1 MMPRFVLNV
10 LFGLIVLTMAA
21 SGVGCQG
28 PPGPPGPQGPPGVEG
43 PPGPLG
49 SQGEQG
55 VPGSQGGQ
63 GPIGPSGPKGE
74 QGSSGPQGEQGVPG
88 SQGEQGPVGSAGPK
102 GERGQSG
109 SQGEQGVPG
118 SQGEQGPIGPAGP
131 MGEQGPLGP
140 QGEPG
145 AEGARGPKGDR
156 GEAGPPS
163 QDAPR
168 QVVESPTAASS
179 TPAPE
184 QVFGIREMPVPYG
197 TTATV
202 RFNET
207 DHWEITVLG
216 VQPDATSAVLAA
228 NQFNDA
234 QEEGNQLFIV
244 TVRAK
249 YLGPDSTR
257 FSGGFR
263 LRSLGDSGVVY
274 TTFQNSCGVIPDEL
288 PDPELFTNGMVEG
301 NECWQI
307 VSSDADSLVMIV
319 EPSGISLEGGRAW
332 FALE

>member
-1 MMPRFVLNV
+1 MCSPWRRPGWVVRDLPDLPDLLAHRDRPELKGHPVRLVHKANREFPGHRAGRALSDPLGRRENE
-10 LFGLIVLTMAA
+10 
-21 SGVGCQG
+21 GCQDHKASRG
-28 PPGPPGPQGPPGVEG
+28 F
-43 PPGPLG
+43 
-49 SQGEQG
+49 S
-55 VPGSQGGQ
+55 GQ
-63 GPIGPSGPKGE
+63 WGIGP
-74 QGSSGPQGEQGVPG
+74 
-88 SQGEQGPVGSAGPK
+88 AGPK
-102 GERGQSG
+102 GERGP
-109 SQGEQGVPG
+109 QGEQGVPG

-131 MGEQGPLGP
+131 KGEQGPPGP

-179 TPAPE
+179 TPAPK
-184 QVFGIREMPVPYG
+184 QVFGIREMPVPFG

-228 NQFNDA
+228 YQFNDA
-234 QEEGNQLFIV
+234 PEEGNQFFIV

-257 FSGGFR
+257 FSGSLR

-274 TTFQNSCGVIPDEL
+274 TTFQNRCGVVPDVL

-301 NECWQI
+301 NVCWQI
-307 VSSDADSLVMIV
+307 TSSDANSLVMFKD
-319 EPSGISLEGGRAW
+319 PSGFSFEGGRAW

>member
-1 MMPRFVLNV
+1 MMPRFVFTV

-43 PPGPLG
+43 PPGPPG
-49 SQGEQG
+49 PQGEQG
-55 VPGSQGGQ
+55 VSGSQGGQ
-63 GPIGPSGPKGE
+63 GPIGPAGPKGE
-74 QGSSGPQGEQGVPG
+74 RGLSGPQGEQGVLG
-88 SQGEQGPVGSAGPK
+88 SMGEQGPIGPAGPK
-102 GERGQSG
+102 GERGP
-109 SQGEQGVPG
+109 QGEQGVPG

-131 MGEQGPLGP
+131 KGEQGPPGP

-179 TPAPE
+179 TPAPK
-184 QVFGIREMPVPYG
+184 QVFGIREMPVPFG

-228 NQFNDA
+228 YQFNDA
-234 QEEGNQLFIV
+234 PEEGNQFFIV

-257 FSGGFR
+257 FSGSLR

-274 TTFQNSCGVIPDEL
+274 TTFQNRCGVVPDVL

-301 NECWQI
+301 NVCWQI
-307 VSSDADSLVMIV
+307 TSSDANSLVMFKD
-319 EPSGISLEGGRAW
+319 PSGFSFEGGRAW